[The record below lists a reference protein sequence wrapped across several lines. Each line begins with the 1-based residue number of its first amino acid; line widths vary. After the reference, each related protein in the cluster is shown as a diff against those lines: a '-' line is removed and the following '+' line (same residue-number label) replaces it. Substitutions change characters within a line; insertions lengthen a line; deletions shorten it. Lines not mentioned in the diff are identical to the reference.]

1 MVMWQFNGKYMILA
15 ATCYMNHI
23 RSYARVLFRPF
34 ELTRYTV
41 LLDARV
47 LSTAD
52 ITDHADVLKL
62 NEQTIIS
69 GIDGARPNRNFRF
82 NRVNTV
88 DLHRKHYILYYHLSS
103 GK

>member
-52 ITDHADVLKL
+52 ITDHADVAEVTESFIIVEGIADK
-62 NEQTIIS
+62 ETIWSLESNIIRS
-69 GIDGARPNRNFRF
+69 I
-82 NRVNTV
+82 TV
-88 DLHRKHYILYYHLSS
+88 AKRSS
-103 GK
+103 LDEE